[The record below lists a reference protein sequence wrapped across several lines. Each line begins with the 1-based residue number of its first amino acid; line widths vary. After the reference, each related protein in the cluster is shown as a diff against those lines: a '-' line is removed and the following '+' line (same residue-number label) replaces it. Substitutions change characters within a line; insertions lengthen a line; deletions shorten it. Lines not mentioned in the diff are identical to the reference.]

1 MPDEHPDAR
10 LIIAASETDADLFY
24 ATRFLAPDAF
34 IFLQTKAEKRLLMSD
49 LELDRAR
56 AQAQVDAVLSL
67 SHYQKRAKER
77 GVESPNHLDALHQV
91 LQERGVKSLEVPRNF
106 PIHAADHLRNAG
118 YDVSFPSGAFFP
130 ERAFKSPEEI
140 ERIRQVQ
147 RHTEAAMDAAF
158 AALREA
164 EVKDDI
170 LCQNGEPLTSEAVR
184 RLIAVTLMERECT
197 ARHTIVACGDQACD
211 PHNRGQGPL
220 RVGLPIVIDIFPQSD
235 RTGYFADITRTFV
248 KGPPTDEMR
257 RLYATVRE
265 GQDLAIDRIRDGAD
279 GKDIHQ
285 AVMDLFE
292 SRDYKTGE
300 IDGRMQGF
308 FHGTGH
314 GVGLE
319 IHEQPRIGRTA
330 GALRAGHVVT
340 VEPGLY
346 YPGRGAVRIEDLV
359 VVTESGCENLTQ
371 YPKELE
377 V

>member
-1 MPDEHPDAR
+1 MPDAQPDAR
-10 LIIAASETDADLFY
+10 LIIAASETDADMFY

-34 IFLQTKAEKRLLMSD
+34 IFLQIKTEKLLLMSD

-67 SHYQKRAKER
+67 SHYQKLAKDH
-77 GVESPNHLDALHQV
+77 GVESPNQMDALHQI
-91 LQERGVKSLEVPRNF
+91 LQERGVKSLEVPRSF
-106 PIHAADHLRNAG
+106 PIHAADRLRNAG
-118 YDVSFPSGAFFP
+118 YDVGFPSGAFFP
-130 ERAFKSPEEI
+130 EREVKSPEEV
-140 ERIRQVQ
+140 EHIRQVQ
-147 RHTEAAMDAAF
+147 RHTEAAMDAAA

-164 EVKDDI
+164 EVNDDI
-170 LCQNGEPLTSEAVR
+170 LCQNGKALTSETVR
-184 RLIAVTLMERECT
+184 HLIAVTLMERECT

-248 KGPPTDEMR
+248 KGRPTDEMR
-257 RLYATVRE
+257 RLYDTVRE
-265 GQDLAIDRIRDGAD
+265 GQELAIDRIRDGAD
-279 GKDIHQ
+279 GVDIHQ

-300 IDGRMQGF
+300 TDGRMQGF

-319 IHEQPRIGRTA
+319 IHEPPRIGKAA